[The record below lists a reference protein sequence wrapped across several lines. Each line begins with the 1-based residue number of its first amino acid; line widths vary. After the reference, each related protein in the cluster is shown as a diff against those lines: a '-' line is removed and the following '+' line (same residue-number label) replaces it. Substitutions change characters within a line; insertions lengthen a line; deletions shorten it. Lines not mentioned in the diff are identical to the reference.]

1 MRPEYSRYNKSPQ
14 RIFQD
19 SLRSD
24 KPSPV
29 RYFKDSLHDSS
40 DITLY
45 SNWKSSQAKKINIK
59 HALIQ
64 KDLIARL
71 SSFKPLSR
79 KRKQITVRN

>member
-1 MRPEYSRYNKSPQ
+1 MRSG
-14 RIFQD
+14 I
-19 SLRSD
+19 
-24 KPSPV
+24 PSPV
-29 RYFKDSLHDSS
+29 RYFKDSINDKS

-71 SSFKPLSR
+71 STIKPLSKR
-79 KRKQITVRN
+79 RKQSTTGNNQKELYF